1 MPLRLRRLALCLVPL
16 VLAGCRSIGPDTI
29 ARDRFDYSSAITE
42 SWKRQTLLNIVKLRY
57 LDPPIYVDVGQIVA
71 SYQMELYG
79 SIGGSYG
86 IGAAEDSL
94 GARVDGRYID
104 RPTITYTPMTGAKFV
119 AGLITPMPP
128 AAVFSAIQAGW
139 PAETMLTVGV
149 SSINGLTNA
158 RVGLQDNTVADAGFK
173 RAAEILGILQRE
185 GGLSLRVVPKPGAGA
200 ADQVQISI
208 PAHPPEPQF
217 DALRAELRTL
227 LGLEAGATEFTL
239 LTGHHAR
246 NGTEIA
252 VQTRSILH
260 VTQMMAIH
268 VEVPDADVAEKRAL
282 PGATTSAP
290 AADGL
295 RIHSSASRPPD
306 AFAAVNYRGHWFW
319 IDDRDLG
326 SKRAFS
332 LLMLLFTMTDTSG
345 EGRPPVLT
353 IST

>member
-1 MPLRLRRLALCLVPL
+1 MRVRRLALCLAL
-16 VLAGCRSIGPDTI
+16 LALAGCRSIGPATV

-94 GARVDGRYID
+94 GARMDGRYID

-139 PAETMLTVGV
+139 PAETMLNVGV
-149 SSINGLTNA
+149 SSINGLRNA
-158 RVGLQDNTVADAGFK
+158 RVGLHDKTEADSRFARVAQL
-173 RAAEILGILQRE
+173 LGTLQRE
-185 GGLSLRVVPKPGAGA
+185 GGLALRVAPRKEANA
-200 ADQVQISI
+200 DDQVTILI
-208 PAHPPEPQF
+208 PAHPPAPQF
-217 DALRAELRTL
+217 QEQRAELRAL
-227 LGLEAGATEFTL
+227 LGLDPAATEFQL
-239 LTGHHAR
+239 YAGNLPH
-246 NGTEIA
+246 NGAEIV

-260 VTQMMAIH
+260 VTQMMAAH
-268 VEVPDADVAEKRAL
+268 VEVPAADVAEQRAL
-282 PGATTSAP
+282 PGATTEAP
-290 AADGL
+290 ADDGL
-295 RIHSSASRPPD
+295 RIRSSRERPAD
-306 AFAAVNYRGHWFW
+306 AFAAVNYRGQWFW
-319 IDDRDLG
+319 IDDRDLV